1 MKIVDLFEDVPLSKR
16 REYGKKVT
24 KSFDDAAVAF
34 SQYKKKIQPA
44 LEAYARN
51 SVIWRGIP
59 SNRKI
64 IVVDPTKVERKAAN
78 TSNYMN
84 LLQSNLPSW
93 QGFPP
98 RNRALVCSADY
109 GYAELYSA
117 RDGFS
122 SNPPYVVLP
131 IGNPLIGI
139 VPADD
144 WFNSYKSYRGPSRM
158 NMDLEALYEIVQYT
172 TNQRKIGKLPEDK
185 AGFFK
190 TLKQMDAVIK
200 THKKE
205 ILQYMETTEPSAFI
219 KKLLKYPTLIEGL
232 DAILDPGANKF
243 QAVHLSQYNLTR
255 KNEIWFSAPAVLIK
269 EDTLKKLLKI
279 DK

>member
-16 REYGKKVT
+16 REYGKKVS
-24 KSFDDAAVAF
+24 KSFDDAAAAF
-34 SQYKKKIQPA
+34 SRYKTKIQPA
-44 LEAYARN
+44 LAAYSRG
-51 SVIWRGIP
+51 SVIWRGVP
-59 SNRKI
+59 SNRKLLL
-64 IVVDPTKVERKAAN
+64 VDPTKVERKAAN

-93 QGFPP
+93 QDFPP
-98 RNRALVCSADY
+98 RNRSLVCSADY

-131 IGNPLIGI
+131 IGDPLIGI

-144 WFNSYKSYRGPSRM
+144 WFNSYKSYSGPSRM
-158 NMDLEALYEIVQYT
+158 NIDLEALYEMVQYIT
-172 TNQRKIGKLPEDK
+172 DQRKVGKLPEDK

-190 TLKQMDAVIK
+190 TLNQMDAVIK
-200 THKKE
+200 AHKKE
-205 ILQYMETTEPSAFI
+205 ILQYMETTQPSAFI
-219 KKLLKYPTLIEGL
+219 KKLLKYPTLLEGL
-232 DAILDPGANKF
+232 NAMLDPSANKF
-243 QAVHLSQYNLTR
+243 QAVSLSQYNIKR